1 MLVACFLLGF
11 YGLQS
16 EKQFR
21 SIARPGEHIGYRR
34 GAQGKSNRFHICFR
48 GGFGFARKRERKTN
62 VLRLRVGIPSAN
74 AKLAKHAHRKH
85 NKK

>member
-21 SIARPGEHIGYRR
+21 SIARPGEHIGYRL

-62 VLRLRVGIPSAN
+62 GLRIRVGIPSATT
-74 AKLAKHAHRKH
+74 KLAKHAHQKH